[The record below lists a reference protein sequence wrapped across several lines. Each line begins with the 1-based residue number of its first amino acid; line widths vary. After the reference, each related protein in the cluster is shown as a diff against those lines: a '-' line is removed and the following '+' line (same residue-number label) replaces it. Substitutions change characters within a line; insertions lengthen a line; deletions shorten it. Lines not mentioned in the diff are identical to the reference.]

1 MDTNS
6 ELNVALT
13 DLLDRVNKE
22 KAAFESSSAKLLTE
36 MESIVQEENKL
47 MKTVDEELEAFGK
60 QLAARKTE

>member
-13 DLLDRVNKE
+13 DLLD
-22 KAAFESSSAKLLTE
+22 LTE